1 MEDVD
6 IDKMDIE
13 TNTDSHSIQ
22 CVASVSY
29 DRQKKQFK
37 YAGDHAQV
45 FGKEKAEEM
54 QAKQGKAIGAAD
66 NRFKLAT
73 KP

>member
-6 IDKMDIE
+6 IDKMEID

-45 FGKEKAEEM
+45 FGAEKAAEM
-54 QAKQGKAIGAAD
+54 QAK
-66 NRFKLAT
+66 
-73 KP
+73 